1 MSNPDFFKMYRDII
15 ALPSISSTDPAWDQS
30 NKGVIELLASWFENL
45 GMQVTISPVPGLEGK
60 FNLIASIGEGEGGLL
75 LAGHTD
81 TVPFDAGRWQK
92 DPFKLTEESDRI
104 YGLGTIDMKGFF
116 VFIAEALQH
125 INLKSLKKPLR
136 ILATAD
142 EETSMAGAK
151 AIADAKTIKP
161 DYAVIGE
168 PTGLTP
174 VFMHKGHMSESIRVV
189 GRSGHSSNPANGLNA
204 IEIMQKVLVKVLDMQ
219 QELRTKYNNSYFDV
233 PYPTLNLGSIH
244 GGDSANRI
252 CGGCELCIDMRP
264 IPGVMPDDLIAEL
277 KRHLA
282 PVEAEYPGAISLEHL
297 HEPVP
302 PYACE
307 PTSELVTEAVQLSG
321 HDAEVVNYCTEA
333 PFIQQLGCETIVM
346 GPGHITQAHQPDE
359 YLDLSFV
366 KPTTDLLIHL
376 VQRFCL

>member
-1 MSNPDFFKMYRDII
+1 
-15 ALPSISSTDPAWDQS
+15 
-30 NKGVIELLASWFENL
+30 
-45 GMQVTISPVPGLEGK
+45 
-60 FNLIASIGEGEGGLL
+60 
-75 LAGHTD
+75 
-81 TVPFDAGRWQK
+81 
-92 DPFKLTEESDRI
+92 
-104 YGLGTIDMKGFF
+104 
-116 VFIAEALQH
+116 
-125 INLKSLKKPLR
+125 
-136 ILATAD
+136 
-142 EETSMAGAK
+142 
-151 AIADAKTIKP
+151 
-161 DYAVIGE
+161 
-168 PTGLTP
+168 
-174 VFMHKGHMSESIRVV
+174 
-189 GRSGHSSNPANGLNA
+189 
-204 IEIMQKVLVKVLDMQ
+204 
-219 QELRTKYNNSYFDV
+219 
-233 PYPTLNLGSIH
+233 
-244 GGDSANRI
+244 
-252 CGGCELCIDMRP
+252 MRP